1 MSTLC
6 RFRVH
11 YLLVLGGLVLHPRY
25 SRLYG
30 GNLLLN
36 ISQSLLTLILNF
48 LLHVGNSGLR

>member
-11 YLLVLGGLVLHPRY
+11 YLLVLSGLVLHPRY